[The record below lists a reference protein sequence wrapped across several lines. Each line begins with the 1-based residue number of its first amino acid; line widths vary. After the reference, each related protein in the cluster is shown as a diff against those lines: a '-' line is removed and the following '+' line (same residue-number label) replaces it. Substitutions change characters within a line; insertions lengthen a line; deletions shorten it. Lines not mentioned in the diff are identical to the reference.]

1 MTQTKQCIEWIK
13 NYYKDN
19 PDGKAIIGIS
29 GGKDSTIA
37 AALCVEAL
45 GADRVIGV
53 MMPDGA
59 QIDIADSAEVC
70 SILGIES
77 LYVDIAHA
85 YWGLSV
91 ELATAIYG
99 DRRDIQPV
107 SEVVSNKMYATN
119 TPARIR
125 MTTLY
130 AIAAFYPN
138 SRVVNTCNRS
148 EDYVGYSTKF
158 GDAAGD
164 FSPLGN
170 LTVREVL
177 AIGDELGLP
186 EHLVHKA
193 PSDGMCGK
201 TDEDNLGF
209 TYNELDDFLLGTGD
223 ISEETYNKI
232 ERLHTITR
240 HKYEPMPTFS
250 PINYDG
256 ILGQMSIYDL
266 PTFDYTKQQK
276 RGLRA
281 ESGIILDE
289 YAEGGLVAPELTGL
303 ASGQNGCSAAINVEP
318 INYGETDLQ
327 KIAEAINKV
336 IETAGYAFR
345 EKNNGIQN

>member
-1 MTQTKQCIEWIK
+1 MSKTQDCINWIK
-13 NYYKDN
+13 DYFKDN
-19 PDGKAIIGIS
+19 PNGKAIIGIS

-130 AIAAFYPN
+130 AVAAFYPN
-138 SRVVNTCNRS
+138 SRVVNTCNYS

-164 FSPLGN
+164 FSPLGK

-177 AIGDELGLP
+177 EIGDELGLP
-186 EHLVHKA
+186 RHLVHKA

-209 TYNELDDFLLGTGD
+209 TYNELDDFILGTGRV
-223 ISEETYNKI
+223 SEETMNRI
-232 ERLHTITR
+232 GRLHNATR
-240 HKYEPMPTFS
+240 HKYEPMPTYN
-250 PINYDG
+250 PHEVVV
-256 ILGQMSIYDL
+256 DL
-266 PTFDYTKQQK
+266 MQLSFFDNNK
-276 RGLRA
+276 R
-281 ESGIILDE
+281 E
-289 YAEGGLVAPELTGL
+289 
-303 ASGQNGCSAAINVEP
+303 
-318 INYGETDLQ
+318 
-327 KIAEAINKV
+327 
-336 IETAGYAFR
+336 
-345 EKNNGIQN
+345 NNNE

>member
-1 MTQTKQCIEWIK
+1 MTKTKQCIEWIK
-13 NYYKDN
+13 DYYKDN

-53 MMPDGA
+53 MMPNGV
-59 QIDIADSAEVC
+59 QSDINDSIAV
-70 SILGIES
+70 IKLLGIEP
-77 LYVDIAHA
+77 LKININQAYEGLIAGMTIGIDEGFA
-85 YWGLSV
+85 PLD
-91 ELATAIYG
+91 ETFAFI
-99 DRRDIQPV
+99 D
-107 SEVVSNKMYATN
+107 SNPMVKTN
-119 TPARIR
+119 LPARLR

-130 AIAAFYPN
+130 AVAALYPN

-148 EDYVGYSTKF
+148 EDYVGYSTKY

-186 EHLVHKA
+186 EHLVHKE

-209 TYNELDDFLLGTGD
+209 TYEQLDDYILGTGAVD
-223 ISEETYNKI
+223 VETVAKI
-232 ERLHTITR
+232 ERLHKATR
-240 HKYEPMPTFS
+240 HKYQPMPMFS
-250 PINYDG
+250 PDDFSAIP
-256 ILGQMSIYDL
+256 GQMRIDFGKPY
-266 PTFDYTKQQK
+266 

-281 ESGIILDE
+281 KIGIMNDCASG
-289 YAEGGLVAPELTGL
+289 GVASPELMAGSM
-303 ASGQNGCSAAINVEP
+303 SGNIGGWTVDTLSSMSTYSDRDMEKV
-318 INYGETDLQ
+318 
-327 KIAEAINKV
+327 AEAIQKV
-336 IETAGYAFR
+336 INTAGCGLLK
-345 EKNNGIQN
+345 ENK